1 MPAQGKDSI
10 DDVGRSGGC
19 HSQEGLCGKGERVS
33 VITGVSQREVTPVAL
48 EVFASQVVESFDGS

>member
-1 MPAQGKDSI
+1 MSQLSVDEILLREHFTGGSGMPAQGKHSI

-33 VITGVSQREVTPVAL
+33 VMTK
-48 EVFASQVVESFDGS
+48 